1 MTSNRTLAPADLES
15 RVLDFVQ
22 RELVGQDATV
32 MVDTDLLSGSLL
44 DSMGVLRLVNWL
56 REAFGLEI
64 QPRDFL
70 IENFRSVAAVAE
82 YVRRSMT
89 PPAV

>member
-1 MTSNRTLAPADLES
+1 MTSNRAIAPAGLEP
-15 RVLDFVQ
+15 RVLDFVR
-22 RELVGQDATV
+22 RELLGQDANV
-32 MVDTDLLSGSLL
+32 KVETDLLSGSLL
-44 DSMGVLRLVNWL
+44 DSMGVLRLVNWI
-56 REAFGLEI
+56 REEFGLEI

-89 PPAV
+89 PPTD

>member
-1 MTSNRTLAPADLES
+1 MTSNRAIAPADLDS

-22 RELVGQDATV
+22 RELLGQEATV
-32 MVDTDLLSGSLL
+32 MVETDLLSGSLL
-44 DSMGVLRLVNWL
+44 DSMGVMRLVNWI
-56 REAFGLEI
+56 REEFGLEI

-70 IENFRSVAAVAE
+70 IENFRSVGAVAA